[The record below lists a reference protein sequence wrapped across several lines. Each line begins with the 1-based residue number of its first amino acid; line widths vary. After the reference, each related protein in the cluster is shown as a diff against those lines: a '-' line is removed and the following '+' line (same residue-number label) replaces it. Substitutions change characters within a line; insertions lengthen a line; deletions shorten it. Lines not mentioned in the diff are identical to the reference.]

1 MLHRLVEDADVFV
14 EGFRPGVV
22 SRLGCDYETLAEI
35 NRKLVYCSLSGYGQD
50 GPYSDLVGHDINYI
64 SVGGALGVV
73 GASEGPP
80 IIPYNII
87 ADYAGGGFHAAMAI
101 LAALMARQHTGLG
114 QYVDIAMS
122 DGVAYMLASLMSEY
136 FATGAVPTRGE
147 MGLNGGAPYYNV
159 YRCMDGGYI
168 SVGCIEPWF
177 WSALCQA
184 LGREDLIGGQFEPDR
199 AAYVRSELECVFSTK
214 DRDDWWELLSGRPN
228 IAVAKVSSL
237 DEVVV
242 DIQNVHRKM
251 VVDVGEVDGQPVK
264 QVGIGP
270 KLSETPG
277 SIRSLGATVGQ
288 HTEEVLSELGYS
300 CEAIA
305 ASARVRGGGVESS
318 VFPQLVLYVH
328 AERPERRGKHGV
340 VPDQNDE
347 VDDSGG
353 ANEMFDSLEGAICEV
368 AITYKFFGG
377 LGEHAFFG
385 RKAHRGATGLNG
397 CNNCWSDSDSPGDR
411 LMVEPL
417 VLALGLLRHG

>member
-1 MLHRLVEDADVFV
+1 MATALEGIRVVDLSRMAPGPFCTMALGDLGADVIRVEEPGGGRMARERGTGTAQAEIERRAAFNALNRNKRSIALNLKHSDAQGVLHQLVEDADVFV

-22 SRLGCDYETLAEI
+22 SRLGCDYETLKEI
-35 NRKLVYCSLSGYGQD
+35 SPRLVYCSLSGYGQD
-50 GPYSDLVGHDINYI
+50 GPYADLVGHDINYI
-64 SVGGALGVV
+64 SVGGALGVI

-101 LAALMARQHTGLG
+101 LAALMARQHTGRG

-122 DGVAYMLASLMSEY
+122 DGVAYMLASLMSDY

-159 YRCMDGGYI
+159 YRCKDGGYI

-184 LGREDLIGGQFEPDR
+184 LGREDLIVGQFEPGR
-199 AAYVRSELECVFSTK
+199 AAYVRSELESVFATK
-214 DRDDWWELLSGRPN
+214 DRDEWWELLSGRLN

-251 VVDVGEVDGQPVK
+251 VVDVGEVDGRPVQ

-300 CEAIA
+300 CGEIA
-305 ASARVRGGGVESS
+305 ALRESGA
-318 VFPQLVLYVH
+318 
-328 AERPERRGKHGV
+328 AE
-340 VPDQNDE
+340 
-347 VDDSGG
+347 
-353 ANEMFDSLEGAICEV
+353 
-368 AITYKFFGG
+368 
-377 LGEHAFFG
+377 
-385 RKAHRGATGLNG
+385 
-397 CNNCWSDSDSPGDR
+397 
-411 LMVEPL
+411 
-417 VLALGLLRHG
+417 